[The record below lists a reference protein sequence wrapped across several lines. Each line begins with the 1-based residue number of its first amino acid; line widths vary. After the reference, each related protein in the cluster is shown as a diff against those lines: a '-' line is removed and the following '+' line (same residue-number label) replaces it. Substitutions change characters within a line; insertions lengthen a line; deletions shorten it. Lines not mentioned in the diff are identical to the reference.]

1 MYSKIAR
8 ESTKKLL
15 NLAKSDT
22 LNYMNPGNLS
32 ALDPR
37 IIVGRLIQSGLG
49 LLGVVVVVIVMW
61 AGYKWMVSGGKEEK
75 VADARKT
82 IINLIIGLAIMLSAY
97 SIVNFIIDAVTEAQK

>member
-1 MYSKIAR
+1 
-8 ESTKKLL
+8 
-15 NLAKSDT
+15 
-22 LNYMNPGNLS
+22 MNPGNLS
-32 ALDPR
+32 AVDPR